1 MPSVDVDWIHDFKV
15 KKNSIEF
22 IVDKNPD
29 AETREATVN
38 VAYADSKSSFVVF
51 QQSYETPFRLEVVEE
66 SITETSA
73 RFRAFPKDEQMPYL
87 LSSIEASY
95 KDMLGDDDVVFD
107 MILTNFQETASAMN
121 LSLSDF
127 LKLNNLILV
136 GNTSENGEISRGH
149 KPDTDY
155 YAFAVWQTDH

>member
-1 MPSVDVDWIHDFKV
+1 
-15 KKNSIEF
+15 
-22 IVDKNPD
+22 
-29 AETREATVN
+29 
-38 VAYADSKSSFVVF
+38 
-51 QQSYETPFRLEVVEE
+51 
-66 SITETSA
+66 
-73 RFRAFPKDEQMPYL
+73 
-87 LSSIEASY
+87 
-95 KDMLGDDDVVFD
+95 

-155 YAFAVWQTDH
+155 YAFAVGMTYDGKGHQTSSMFRSTPSL

>member
-22 IVDKNPD
+22 TVDKNPD

-73 RFRAFPKDEQMPYL
+73 RFRAFPKDGQMPYL
-87 LSSIEASY
+87 CQVLRHHTRICW
-95 KDMLGDDDVVFD
+95 
-107 MILTNFQETASAMN
+107 AMMMQF
-121 LSLSDF
+121 S
-127 LKLNNLILV
+127 
-136 GNTSENGEISRGH
+136 T
-149 KPDTDY
+149 
-155 YAFAVWQTDH
+155 